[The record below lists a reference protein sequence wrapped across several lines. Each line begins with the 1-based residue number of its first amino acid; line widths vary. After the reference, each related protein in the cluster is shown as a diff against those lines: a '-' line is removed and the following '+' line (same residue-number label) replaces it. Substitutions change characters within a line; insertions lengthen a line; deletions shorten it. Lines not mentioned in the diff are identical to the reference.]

1 MKKQTAVKK
10 LELKMIDIINELPYD
25 YSIKVALVRA
35 FEEPFLDAFV
45 AEEKQIN
52 LAVLE
57 TLNDPNQVK
66 YKGGSSNY
74 FNTTYENE
82 IEILEKKAHE
92 KKVKAKAKEI
102 FERHSKTGH
111 LQKEFALTEL
121 YGRMIPLV
129 INSPQHRFLQ
139 DVKKEIENL

>member
-10 LELKMIDIINELPYD
+10 LDLKLIHVINNLPYD
-25 YSIKVALVRA
+25 YEIKVALVRA
-35 FEEPFLDAFV
+35 FEQPFLDAFV
-45 AEEKQIN
+45 EEEKQIN
-52 LAVLE
+52 LAVMA
-57 TLNDPNQVK
+57 TLDDPNQVK

-74 FNTTYENE
+74 FNTTFENE
-82 IEILEKKAHE
+82 IEILEKKAQE

-129 INSPQHRFLQ
+129 INSPQHRFLME
-139 DVKKEIENL
+139 VKKEIENL